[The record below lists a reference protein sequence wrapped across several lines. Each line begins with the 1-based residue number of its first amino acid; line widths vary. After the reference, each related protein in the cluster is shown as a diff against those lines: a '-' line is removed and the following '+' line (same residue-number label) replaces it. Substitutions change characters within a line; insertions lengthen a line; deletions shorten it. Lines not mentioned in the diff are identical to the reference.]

1 MKEKFMKHYLGLGPR
16 RFVIGTVILLIIL
29 DIVSGYYLKL
39 SWESK
44 NIYEQM
50 VHFWIKSLKLQTGDL
65 SADTLVEVSGL
76 MQKTL
81 DFFLFLLFLNNLFFY
96 FFYLRKKLW
105 AQGYILFYTMTGALF
120 SLVMIFDGMGPGW
133 IVVNIFSAIIYTYLF
148 FGVKFLKSETTL
160 VPEKKGR

>member
-16 RFVIGTVILLIIL
+16 RFVIGTVILLVVL
-29 DIVSGYYLKL
+29 DLVGGYYLKL

-44 NIYEQM
+44 NVYEQM
-50 VHFWIKSLKLQTGDL
+50 VQFWIKSLKLQTGDL
-65 SADTLVEVSGL
+65 SHDTLIEVSGL

-105 AQGYILFYTMTGALF
+105 AQGYILFYTLSGALF
-120 SLVMIFDGMGPGW
+120 SLMMIFDGMGSGW
-133 IVVNIFSAIIYTYLF
+133 IVVNLICAVIYSYLF
-148 FGVKFLKSETTL
+148 YGVKLLKNETTL

>member
-16 RFVIGTVILLIIL
+16 RFVIGTVILLIIM

-44 NIYEQM
+44 NVYEQM

-76 MQKTL
+76 MQKSL
-81 DFFLFLLFLNNLFFY
+81 NFFLFLLFLNNLFFY

-105 AQGYILFYTMTGALF
+105 AQGYILFYTLTGALF
-120 SLVMIFDGMGPGW
+120 SLMMIFDGMGAGW
-133 IVVNIFSAIIYTYLF
+133 IAVNIICAIIYTYLF

-160 VPEKKGR
+160 VPEKKGL

>member
-1 MKEKFMKHYLGLGPR
+1 MKHYLGLGPR

-44 NIYEQM
+44 NVYEQM
-50 VHFWIKSLKLQTGDL
+50 VHFWITSLKFQTGDL

-105 AQGYILFYTMTGALF
+105 AQGYILFYTLTGALF
-120 SLVMIFDGMGPGW
+120 SLAMIFDGMGAEG
-133 IVVNIFSAIIYTYLF
+133 IATNIICTIIYTYLF

>member
-44 NIYEQM
+44 NVYEQM

-65 SADTLVEVSGL
+65 SPDTLVEVSGL

-81 DFFLFLLFLNNLFFY
+81 DFFLFLLLLNNLFFY

-105 AQGYILFYTMTGALF
+105 AQGYILFYTLTGALF
-120 SLVMIFDGMGPGW
+120 SLMMIFDGMGAGW
-133 IVVNIFSAIIYTYLF
+133 IAVNLTCALIYTYLF